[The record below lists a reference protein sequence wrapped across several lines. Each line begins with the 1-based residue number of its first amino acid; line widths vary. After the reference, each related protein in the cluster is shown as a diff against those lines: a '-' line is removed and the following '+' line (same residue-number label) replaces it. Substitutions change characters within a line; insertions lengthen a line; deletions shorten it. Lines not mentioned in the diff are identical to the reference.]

1 MPTSV
6 TKIKGRYSLAA
17 KKGFT
22 MRFDRLGD
30 FLLTQ
35 GIYLDEPS
43 VDKIASHYLGNSME
57 LRSTPIVLSF
67 VELEH
72 ILELAR
78 L

>member
-1 MPTSV
+1 
-6 TKIKGRYSLAA
+6 
-17 KKGFT
+17 

-30 FLLTQ
+30 FLTTQ
-35 GIYLDEPS
+35 GIYLDQSS
-43 VDKIASHYLGNSME
+43 VDEIASHYVGRSME

-67 VELEH
+67 IELEH